1 MIRNLLTN
9 SFRYGG
15 DQVRLELHGSE
26 GASRVLVVDNGAGVP
41 AAERDAIFE
50 PYRRGGAGNGPAGA
64 IGLGLSVSRKLARLM
79 GGDLTYRFE
88 SGESTF
94 ELTLPSRASGPG
106 R

>member
-15 DQVRLELHGSE
+15 DRVRLELRGGE
-26 GASRVLVVDNGAGVP
+26 GESRVLVVDNGDGVP
-41 AAERDAIFE
+41 EADREAIFE
-50 PYRRGGAGNGPAGA
+50 PYRRAGDGSGPAGS

-79 GGDLTYRFE
+79 GGDLTYCLDE
-88 SGESTF
+88 GESTF
-94 ELTLPSRASGPG
+94 ELTLPARPSGAG